1 MICKKCANM
10 FDDELSSCPECGTE
24 VFADKNA
31 KAGFTLNMT
40 EEDLNKLVFPE
51 VSGEVTQKSPDGET
65 AEDFDAVPPE
75 YEAEQTE
82 KEPETAQEA
91 QPEEFKTEVKKEEA
105 SEKEPENKPKA
116 KKVKTKMDPE
126 SKPAATLII
135 SIMCILAVMMGVLTF
150 VSLTTDVFKADD
162 TVRTMAL
169 SGLSA
174 EDTGKLE
181 EYFSNVGVISETE
194 FDSEKCTVDE
204 LLSLVKPYDANGL
217 YVKKYGAA
225 QKTANTPDPAKRFTN
240 ENGDF
245 IYYKIPEYEI
255 DAIVEEFCLTANH
268 TVNCDEYYYYD
279 GFYYFEEKTQFESEA
294 SYVVDISESKQ
305 IQDGRYYVEASVLK
319 ESNLSEDNRERY
331 AIVSKNTD
339 GSWKI
344 CNVSSTPLFDEE
356 GIMIKAENELS
367 FTMETAVIEAVAD
380 DGTVYHRYIVEYPL
394 FSGDTL
400 GEKTANQLHGDMLTA
415 FETETEN
422 AQKDYEEYLKD
433 GGEKDELPYIT
444 HVVSRVTNNV
454 GDYIGVIED
463 TSEYVP
469 ASMLEEK
476 EDTESEEE
484 PVTVETPS
492 EELPEPV
499 SLPERHIEGY
509 NFEVETGDFVK
520 KDEFVGKDYQTVS
533 ELLYRIYGG
542 YNYDDIIAELNGEET
557 ETGGYTYGEQGE
569 EIPDDTEN
577 IGRKIYES
585 ASALCENGYLF
596 CYVDEKGC
604 AHDVIIPNEVIEKTL
619 S

>member
-24 VFADKNA
+24 VFADKGA
-31 KAGFTLNMT
+31 KPKFTLNMT
-40 EEDLNKLVFPE
+40 EEDLNKLVFSE
-51 VSGEVTQKSPDGET
+51 VQSELTQETSGGDAKEENELP
-65 AEDFDAVPPE
+65 DAVPPE
-75 YEAEQTE
+75 YEVEQTE
-82 KEPETAQEA
+82 KEPETTQKVQTEEA
-91 QPEEFKTEVKKEEA
+91 KTEEA
-105 SEKEPENKPKA
+105 PEKETVEKPKA

-135 SIMCILAVMMGVLTF
+135 SIMCILAVMMGILTF
-150 VSLTTDVFKADD
+150 VSLTTDAFEADN

-169 SGLSA
+169 SGLST

-181 EYFSNVGVISETE
+181 EVLSTVGIISERE
-194 FDSEKCTVDE
+194 FDCEKSTVQE

-217 YVKKYGAA
+217 YAKLYGTA
-225 QKTANTPDPAKRFTN
+225 QKTANTPDPAVRLTN

-245 IYYKIPEYEI
+245 IYYKIAEDEI
-255 DAIVEEFCLTANH
+255 DAIVEKFSLTVNH
-268 TVNCDEYYYYD
+268 TVNCDDYYYYD
-279 GFYYFEEKTQFESEA
+279 GFYYFAEKTQYEPET

-319 ESNLSEDNRERY
+319 ENNLSEDNRERY
-331 AIVSKNTD
+331 AIVSKETD
-339 GSWKI
+339 GSFKI
-344 CNVSSTPLFDEE
+344 CSVSSTPLFDEE
-356 GIMIKAENELS
+356 GIMIKAEDELS
-367 FTMETAVIEAVAD
+367 FTKKSTVIEAVAD

-400 GEKTANQLHGDMLTA
+400 GEKTANQLHSDMLAA
-415 FETETEN
+415 FEAEKET
-422 AQKDYEEYLKD
+422 AQQDYEEYLKD

-444 HVVSRVTNNV
+444 HVVSRLTSNS
-454 GDYIGVIED
+454 GDYIGIVED
-463 TSEYVP
+463 TAEYVP
-469 ASMLEEK
+469 ASMLKAK
-476 EDTESEEE
+476 EDAGTEETD
-484 PVTVETPS
+484 TVETES

-499 SLPERHIEGY
+499 ELPERYIEGY

-520 KDEFVGKDYQTVS
+520 KDNFIGKDYQTVS

-542 YNYDDIIAELNGEET
+542 YGYDDIIAELNGEEAQNS
-557 ETGGYTYGEQGE
+557 GYIYGETVE

-585 ASALCENGYLF
+585 ASAVCQAGYLF
-596 CYVDEKGC
+596 CYVDEKGS
-604 AHDVIIPNEVIEKTL
+604 AHDVVIPDEVIEKTL